1 MLKVARGVARYTPNG
16 VVLVSVDPGK
26 HVCGVAV
33 WQDVVLLRAFLVKAP
48 FGDSYGEMKYAPQ
61 RWVSLAGDVRDTVEE
76 VCAAAGEPLASF
88 HPEEERYLLLERMQV
103 YAKDGA
109 EKADDLLDLMGV
121 AGAIAGALPS
131 FLGESVL
138 PSAWKGQVPREVL
151 AERERLKWLVP
162 GGKVDPR
169 LVLPRDKKTQA
180 DVLAAVS
187 LGRWWFKNHT
197 SKEVR

>member
-76 VCAAAGEPLASF
+76 VCAAVADAAMARRPLAG
-88 HPEEERYLLLERMQV
+88 RWVL
-103 YAKDGA
+103 GA
-109 EKADDLLDLMGV
+109 
-121 AGAIAGALPS
+121 
-131 FLGESVL
+131 
-138 PSAWKGQVPREVL
+138 
-151 AERERLKWLVP
+151 
-162 GGKVDPR
+162 
-169 LVLPRDKKTQA
+169 
-180 DVLAAVS
+180 AAVVS
-187 LGRWWFKNHT
+187 HGWPPGRVGVGGGPRYVGP
-197 SKEVR
+197 SCSRSACRGPQ